1 MSSIVSKT
9 KKALVGG
16 LAALTLGGAMIAS
29 SAPAQAQ
36 FYGGY
41 GHGFRHGG
49 YYGGGFARPVGFHG
63 GYGRPVGFY
72 GHRYARP
79 VGFYG
84 PRAYGYGPRYYR
96 RGYNGG
102 AVAAGL
108 VGGLALGALAT
119 NAYRPAYYGGYG
131 VPVAS
136 ECVVQRR
143 RVVDDF
149 GRVFV
154 QRERVCY

>member
-9 KKALVGG
+9 KKALVGGG

-49 YYGGGFARPVGFHG
+49 YYGGGFARPVGF
-63 GYGRPVGFY
+63 YG

-84 PRAYGYGPRYYR
+84 PRYGYGYGPRYYR

-108 VGGLALGALAT
+108 VGGLALGALAA
-119 NAYRPAYYGGYG
+119 NAYRPAYYGAYG
-131 VPVAS
+131 TPVAT

-143 RVVDDF
+143 RFVDDF

-154 QRERVCY
+154 RRERVCY

>member
-1 MSSIVSKT
+1 MSGIVSKT

-16 LAALTLGGAMIAS
+16 GLAALTLGAALVAS

-36 FYGGY
+36 FYGGGY
-41 GHGFRHGG
+41 GYRHAGF
-49 YYGGGFARPVGFHG
+49 YGGGYA
-63 GYGRPVGFY
+63 RPVGFY
-72 GHRYARP
+72 GPRYARP

-84 PRAYGYGPRYYR
+84 PRYGYGYGPRYYR

-108 VGGLALGALAT
+108 VGGLALGALAA
-119 NAYRPAYYGGYG
+119 NAYRPAYYGAYG
-131 VPVAS
+131 APVAS

-143 RVVDDF
+143 RVVDEF